1 MERRRSLPRANTAAA
16 TAAAAAKSPLS
27 DHNNFHVRRKSI
39 SFAPFNNNSDDD
51 YLSSPVH
58 SSSFLRPSNSALH
71 RTSNNT
77 SSSTSLANRKSTTES
92 PRRLH
97 KQHSSEDLQT
107 RVLWPSSKKPN
118 PSADAEDE
126 AVTEPLARHLDH
138 DRRIDAS
145 ATYNFSTFSSR
156 QRISYSD
163 QSAVASEDKK
173 GDRGRRSLRYHI
185 GKFHVEQSLKKPR
198 TPPSPSSSSSSNG
211 QPPAPSRTHSG
222 RFSFNKAALARK
234 RSDFGVDFP
243 STESEQSENVGPA
256 PRVSR
261 VRRPESPAWR
271 PVSPLKGKNGG
282 VGNFISQ
289 GLNNLFRR
297 KSFQGSSAESVKKPM
312 ATAGFGS
319 PVRERATTVKGIGS
333 PGRETVVTAKVYGS
347 PSRGTTVAAVDGE
360 IQYKLRILHNYLIQW
375 RFVNAGTAVVNKI
388 MCDNAESTLVNA
400 WVGLSDLRTSVAKK
414 RAQLE
419 KEKLKF
425 KLNMLVCH
433 QTKALETWGTM
444 EKQHL
449 AGLSSTK
456 DSLQAAVC
464 RLPITDHAKVDP
476 HLLSISLRQATNMA
490 TAINGNI
497 AKCHSRAQRTAPL
510 VAELSQ
516 IVAKE
521 KLLLEECIEFL
532 GLVSKL
538 QVHEESLRLNIIQ
551 LKSKHLTRCT
561 AK

>member
-1 MERRRSLPRANTAAA
+1 MERRRSLPRANIAAN
-16 TAAAAAKSPLS
+16 AAAAAKSPLS
-27 DHNNFHVRRKSI
+27 DHNKFHVRRKSI
-39 SFAPFNNNSDDD
+39 SFAPFNNTSDDD
-51 YLSSPVH
+51 SLSSPVHSSSFLRLSNSALHRTSNNAAAAAKSPLSDHNKFHVRRKSISFAPFNNTSDDDSLSSPVH

-97 KQHSSEDLQT
+97 KQNSSEDLQS

-126 AVTEPLARHLDH
+126 GVSEPLERHLDH
-138 DRRIDAS
+138 DHRIDAS
-145 ATYNFSTFSSR
+145 ATYNVSTFSSR
-156 QRISYSD
+156 QRSD

-173 GDRGRRSLRYHI
+173 VDRGRRSLRYHI
-185 GKFHVEQSLKKPR
+185 GKFHVEHSLKKPR

-222 RFSFNKAALARK
+222 RFSINKAALARK
-234 RSDFGVDFP
+234 KSDFGVDFP

-261 VRRPESPAWR
+261 VRR

-297 KSFQGSSAESVKKPM
+297 KSFQGSSAESVKKPI
-312 ATAGFGS
+312 AAAGFGS
-319 PVRERATTVKGIGS
+319 PVRERPTTVKGMGS
-333 PGRETVVTAKVYGS
+333 PGREGMVTAKVYGSS

-360 IQYKLRILHNYLIQW
+360 MQYKLRILHNYLIQW

-400 WVGLSDLRTSVAKK
+400 LVGLSDLRTSVAKK

-444 EKQHL
+444 ERHHL
-449 AGLSSTK
+449 AALSSTK

-497 AKCHSRAQRTAPL
+497 AKCHSRVR
-510 VAELSQ
+510 
-516 IVAKE
+516 
-521 KLLLEECIEFL
+521 
-532 GLVSKL
+532 
-538 QVHEESLRLNIIQ
+538 IQ
-551 LKSKHLTRCT
+551 K
-561 AK
+561 